1 MFPLSFFLSCA
12 PSSFVCKATR
22 EPATRALLGLP
33 EGGGLRRMARCLR
46 GGRGWIGATEA
57 NVTMDCTIKFFDCPS
72 VAGLVAEDDV
82 AAPAAGRQASRL
94 SRRVVAPRPLR

>member
-1 MFPLSFFLSCA
+1 MFLPSFFLSCA

-22 EPATRALLGLP
+22 EPATRALVSLP

-46 GGRGWIGATEA
+46 GGRGGIGATEA
-57 NVTMDCTIKFFDCPS
+57 NVTIDSTINFFDCPL
-72 VAGLVAEDDV
+72 VAAEDDDG